1 MTPDQQLEI
10 GMSLHRAGRVRE
22 AETIYR
28 QIIAA
33 HPDHANAL
41 QLLGS
46 LYADT
51 GQLSAAADLITRA
64 IQINPNIAQYHA
76 NLGAIH
82 ARNKKFPEAAIALQ
96 RAIQL
101 DPNSAAAHYN
111 LGGVYLAQF
120 DFAPAIPAFQAAIS
134 LNPNWPDA
142 HNNLGLAL
150 RNVAKHHEAL
160 ASFKRALALKPDYA
174 NAHWNLSW
182 TLLLLGDL
190 KPGWLEFEW
199 RTQCPGG
206 TPPRPFPQ
214 PQWRGEDLAGR
225 TILLTAEQG
234 FGDMIQM
241 IRYAPLI
248 AARNAKVIAECP
260 PELATLFQSVKGI
273 EQVVTTG
280 QPLPKFNVHCP
291 MMSLPL
297 AFNTT
302 LETIPA
308 NVPYLTPPQDKVAAW
323 QNRIGAND
331 KRLRIGLVW
340 AGRPT
345 QQFDRWRSSR
355 LEHFA
360 KLAEIKS
367 ARFFSL
373 QKGPAAAEI
382 TGASPEL
389 NLTDWSND
397 LHDFSDTAALIENL
411 DLVIGIESAVT
422 HLAGALAKPV
432 WPILAHVADWRYLLN
447 RTDSPWYPTMKLFR
461 QPATGQWQPAIDEV
475 VTALKNHPTC
485 QPYEKNIS
493 KKSSDF

>member
-1 MTPDQQLEI
+1 MTPDHQLEM

-28 QIIAA
+28 QIITE

-51 GQLSAAADLITRA
+51 GQFPAAIDLINRA
-64 IQINPNIAQYHA
+64 IRINPNIAHYHA

-82 ARNKKFPEAAIALQ
+82 ARSKQFDEAAIALQ

-101 DPNSAAAHYN
+101 DPASAPAHYN
-111 LGGVYLAQF
+111 LGGVLLAQF
-120 DFAPAIPAFQAAIS
+120 EFARAIPAFQAAIA

-142 HNNLGLAL
+142 HNNLGLAF
-150 RNVAKHHEAL
+150 RGVAKHHDAL
-160 ASFKRALALKPDYA
+160 AAFKRALALKPDYA
-174 NAHWNLSW
+174 SAHWNLSW
-182 TLLLLGDL
+182 TLLILGDL

-199 RTQCPGG
+199 RTQCAAGS
-206 TPPRPFPQ
+206 PPRPFHQ
-214 PQWRGEDLAGR
+214 PQWRGEDISNR
-225 TILLTAEQG
+225 TILLTSEQG

-248 AARNAKVIAECP
+248 AQRNAKVIAESP
-260 PELATLFQSVKGI
+260 PELATLFQSAKGI

-280 QPLPKFNVHCP
+280 QPLPHFDVHCP

-323 QNRIGAND
+323 RDRIGASDN
-331 KRLRIGLVW
+331 RLRVGLVW

-345 QQFDRWRSSR
+345 QQFDRWRSAH
-355 LEHFA
+355 LQDFA
-360 KLAEIKS
+360 KLAQIKS

-373 QKGPAAAEI
+373 QKGPAAAEA
-382 TGASPEL
+382 ASAPSEM
-389 NLTDWSND
+389 NLTDWTSD
-397 LHDFSDTAALIENL
+397 LHDFADTAALIANL
-411 DLVIGIESAVT
+411 DLIIGIESAVT

-432 WPILAHVADWRYLLN
+432 WPILAHVADWRYMLN
-447 RTDSPWYPTMKLFR
+447 RSDSPWYATMNLFR
-461 QPATGQWQPAIDEV
+461 QPATGQWEPVINEV
-475 VTALKNHPTC
+475 LAALQQHP
-485 QPYEKNIS
+485 PRLS
-493 KKSSDF
+493 PRPV

>member
-1 MTPDQQLEI
+1 MTPDQQLEM

-28 QIIAA
+28 QIITA

-51 GQLSAAADLITRA
+51 GQFPAAIDLINRA
-64 IQINPNIAQYHA
+64 IQINPNIAHYHA

-82 ARNKKFPEAAIALQ
+82 ARNKRFDEAAIALQ

-101 DPNSAAAHYN
+101 DPASAPAHYN
-111 LGGVYLAQF
+111 LGGVLLAQF
-120 DFAPAIPAFQAAIS
+120 EFARAIPAFQAAIAF
-134 LNPNWPDA
+134 NPNWPDA

-150 RNVAKHHEAL
+150 RNVARHQEAL
-160 ASFKRALALKPDYA
+160 AAFKRALALKPDYA
-174 NAHWNLSW
+174 SAHWNLSW
-182 TLLLLGDL
+182 TLLTLGDL

-199 RTQCPGG
+199 RTQCAAGA
-206 TPPRPFPQ
+206 PPRPFPE
-214 PQWRGEDLAGR
+214 PQWRGEDISGR
-225 TILLTAEQG
+225 TILLTSEQG
-234 FGDMIQM
+234 FGDMLQM

-248 AARNAKVIAECP
+248 AQRNAKVIAESP
-260 PELATLFQSVKGI
+260 PELVTLFQSVKGI
-273 EQVVTTG
+273 QQIITTG
-280 QPLPKFNVHCP
+280 QPLPKFDVHCP

-297 AFNTT
+297 AFSTT

-308 NVPYLTPPQDKVAAW
+308 NVPYLAAPPEKIAAW
-323 QNRIGAND
+323 RDRIGSSD
-331 KRLRIGLVW
+331 TRLRVGLVW

-345 QQFDRWRSSR
+345 QQFDRWRSAR

-373 QKGPAAAEI
+373 QKGPAAAE
-382 TGASPEL
+382 ARSAPPEM
-389 NLTDWSND
+389 NLTDWTSDLND
-397 LHDFSDTAALIENL
+397 FADTAALIENL
-411 DLVIGIESAVT
+411 DLVIGVESAVT

-432 WPILAHVADWRYLLN
+432 WPFLAHVADWRYLLN
-447 RTDSPWYPTMKLFR
+447 RSDSPWYPTMTLFR
-461 QPATGQWQPAIDEV
+461 QPAPGQWEPAINEI
-475 VTALKNHPTC
+475 VTALQNHPN
-485 QPYEKNIS
+485 PRSPEKNSS
-493 KKSSDF
+493 KKSPDF

>member
-1 MTPDQQLEI
+1 MTPDQQIDLA
-10 GMSLHRAGRVRE
+10 MSLHRAGRVRE
-22 AETIYR
+22 AESIYR
-28 QIIAA
+28 QVITA
-33 HPDHANAL
+33 HPNHASAL

-51 GQLSAAADLITRA
+51 GQFTEAIDLINRA
-64 IQINPNIAQYHA
+64 IQLNPNVSQSHA

-82 ARNKKFPEAAIALQ
+82 ARNKRFDEAAIALQ

-101 DPNSAAAHYN
+101 DPNSAPAHYN

-120 DFAPAIPAFQAAIS
+120 DFARAIPAFQAAIS
-134 LNPNWPDA
+134 LNPKWPDA
-142 HNNLGLAL
+142 HNNLGLAF
-150 RNVAKHHEAL
+150 RNTAKHHEAL

-174 NAHWNLSW
+174 SAHWNLSW
-182 TLLLLGDL
+182 TLLILGDL
-190 KPGWLEFEW
+190 KPGWLEYEW
-199 RTQCPGG
+199 RTQCPAGS
-206 TPPRPFPQ
+206 PPRPFPE

-248 AARNAKVIAECP
+248 AARNAKVIAESP

-273 EQVVTTG
+273 QQIVTTG
-280 QPLPKFNVHCP
+280 QPLPKFDLHCP

-297 AFNTT
+297 AFSTT

-308 NVPYLTPPQDKVAAW
+308 NAPYLAAPPEKIAAW
-323 QNRIGAND
+323 RERIGTND
-331 KRLRIGLVW
+331 NRLRVGLVW

-345 QQFDRWRSSR
+345 QQFDRWRSAH
-355 LEHFA
+355 LQDFA

-382 TGASPEL
+382 ASAPEL
-389 NLTDWSND
+389 NLVDWTAD
-397 LHDFSDTAALIENL
+397 LQDFSDTAALIENL

-432 WPILAHVADWRYLLN
+432 WPILAHIADWRYLLN
-447 RTDSPWYPTMKLFR
+447 RADSPWYPTMKLFR
-461 QPATGQWQPAIDEV
+461 QPATGQWQPPINEV

-485 QPYEKNIS
+485 QPDEKNTS
-493 KKSSDF
+493 KKSADF